1 MIAQDEIRK
10 LGTKYQT
17 SELNIMRE
25 YLQHLFLSYFYQL
38 PLSTDIYF
46 KGGTALRFVYQSAR
60 FSEDLDFSTNK
71 EDIPGIENILLE
83 VLGKVEKEN
92 IQATLQEAKTTS
104 GGYLAIIDFMLLGQ
118 TIPIQVEISFRE
130 KEDTGEVVTVASD
143 FIPPYTLVILAQ
155 DQLVS
160 GKIRALK
167 ARKKA
172 RDFYDIYFILRKQLL
187 TPDKR
192 GVLPEVLHALRSL
205 NINFEVDLKQF
216 LPRSHWVI
224 IRDFKNTLEREIDRL
239 DPLILNS

>member
-1 MIAQDEIRK
+1 MVAEEQIRK
-10 LGTKYQT
+10 LSTKYQT

-38 PLSTDIYF
+38 PQSTDIYF
-46 KGGTALRFVYQSAR
+46 KGGTALSIVYQSVR

-71 EDIPGIENILLE
+71 EKIPEIEDILLE
-83 VLGKVEKEN
+83 VLGKFEKEN

-104 GGYLAIIDFMLLGQ
+104 GGYLATIDFVLLDQ
-118 TIPIQVEISFRE
+118 TIPIQIEISFRE
-130 KEDTGEVVTVASD
+130 KENTGEVVTIASD

-172 RDFYDIYFILRKQLL
+172 RDFYDIYFILRKQLPI
-187 TPDKR
+187 PDKKA
-192 GVLPEVLHALRSL
+192 VLSEVLNALHSQD
-205 NINFEVDLKQF
+205 INFEVDLKQF
-216 LPRSHWVI
+216 LPRSHWAI
-224 IRDFKNTLEREIDRL
+224 IRDFKNTLEREIDRF
-239 DPLILNS
+239 I